1 MAQIVVVDDERSMR
15 EILQTLLE
23 REGHAVTT
31 AADVKSGLET
41 AKAVQPDL
49 VFTDL
54 KLPDGSG
61 MEVLKGV
68 REALPE
74 TQVIIMTAFA
84 TTENAVSAMRL
95 GAYDYQIKPFK
106 MDEIRVLTQKA
117 LEKRDLIRENRELIG
132 QLKGRYGFTNIVGR
146 SPRMTELVAM
156 IEKVAKSRANVLI
169 EGESGTG
176 KELVARAIHDASPRA
191 SGPFIAVNCGAIPE
205 TLIEAELFGHVA
217 GAFTG
222 ATKARAG
229 LFETAHG
236 GTLLLDEIGELPQP
250 MQVKLLRVIQERLV
264 RRVGEEKERE
274 VDVRIV
280 AATNR
285 DLQQM
290 AQQGKF
296 REDLFYRLN
305 VVRIRVPPLRE
316 RADDIPLLAR
326 TFLARFAK
334 DLGKTLEGFSDS
346 AMNAIKAFPFPGN
359 VRELE
364 NVVERAVAL
373 AGGAVIDL
381 SDLPDEVRKSASAA
395 PTSAMTLPE
404 QGFNLEATL
413 DALERSLIQQALEK
427 SGGVKTKAA
436 DLLGLTF
443 RSLRY
448 RLKKLGMNG
457 GEGEG
462 DDEEA

>member
-1 MAQIVVVDDERSMR
+1 MR

-41 AKAVQPDL
+41 ARSVVPDL

-54 KLPDGSG
+54 KMPDGSG
-61 MEVLKGV
+61 LDILKGV
-68 REALPE
+68 RESLPE

-84 TTENAVSAMRL
+84 TTENAVEAMRM
-95 GAYDYQIKPFK
+95 GAYDYQLKPFK

-117 LEKRDLIRENRELIG
+117 LEKRQLIRENRELLG
-132 QLKGRYGFTNIVGR
+132 QLQGRYGFTNIVGR

-156 IEKVAKSRANVLI
+156 IEKVAKSRANILI

-176 KELVARAIHDASPRA
+176 KELVSRAIHDASPRA
-191 SGPFIAVNCGAIPE
+191 SGPFVAVNCGAIPE

-222 ATKARAG
+222 ATKARSG
-229 LFETAHG
+229 LFETANG
-236 GTLLLDEIGELPQP
+236 GTILLDEIGELPQQ
-250 MQVKLLRVIQERLV
+250 MQVKLLRVIQERTI

-285 DLQQM
+285 DLQTM
-290 AQQGKF
+290 AQAGQF

-305 VVRIRVPPLRE
+305 VVRLRVPALRE
-316 RADDIPLLAR
+316 RRDDIPLLAR
-326 TFLARFAK
+326 TFLLKF
-334 DLGKTLEGFSDS
+334 GGGTVETFSDE
-346 AMNAIKAFPFPGN
+346 AMAALRAFSFPGN

-364 NVVERAVAL
+364 NIVERAVAL
-373 AGGAVIDL
+373 AGSNTIEL
-381 SDLPDEVRKSASAA
+381 SDLPDEVRSARPAVS
-395 PTSAMTLPE
+395 TSMTLPDE
-404 QGFNLEATL
+404 GLNLESTL
-413 DALERSLIQQALEK
+413 DALERTLIEQALGK
-427 SGGVKTKAA
+427 SNGVKTRAA
-436 DLLGLTF
+436 ELLGLSF

-448 RLKKLGMNG
+448 RLKKLGMTS
-457 GEGEG
+457 GEAEG
-462 DDEEA
+462 DDDEA

>member
-1 MAQIVVVDDERSMR
+1 MR

-23 REGHAVTT
+23 REGHSVTT
-31 AADVKSGLET
+31 ANDVKTGLET
-41 AKAVQPDL
+41 ARAADPDL

-61 MEVLKGV
+61 LDVLKGV

-84 TTENAVSAMRL
+84 TTENAVAAMRM
-95 GAYDYQIKPFK
+95 GAYDYQLKPFK
-106 MDEIRVLTQKA
+106 MDEIRILTQKA
-117 LEKRDLIRENRELIG
+117 LEKRQLIRENRELIG
-132 QLKGRYGFTNIVGR
+132 QLKGRYGFSSIVGR
-146 SPRMTELVAM
+146 SPRMSELVAM

-176 KELVARAIHDASPRA
+176 KELVSRAIHDASPRA
-191 SGPFIAVNCGAIPE
+191 SGPFVPVNCGAIPE

-229 LFETAHG
+229 LFETANG
-236 GTLLLDEIGELPQP
+236 GTILLDEIGELPQQ
-250 MQVKLLRVIQERLV
+250 MQVKLLRAIQERV
-264 RRVGEEKERE
+264 IRRVGEEKERE
-274 VDVRIV
+274 IDVRIV

-285 DLQQM
+285 DLQEM
-290 AQQGKF
+290 VKQGKF

-316 RADDIPLLAR
+316 RRDDVPLLAR
-326 TFLARFAK
+326 SFLIKFGNES
-334 DLGKTLEGFSDS
+334 GKPLDGFSEAAMS
-346 AMNAIKAFPFPGN
+346 ALKAFPFPGN

-364 NVVERAVAL
+364 NIVERAVAL
-373 AGGAVIDL
+373 AGGPTIEL
-381 SDLPDEVRKSASAA
+381 SDLPDEVREAA
-395 PTSAMTLPE
+395 PPAVTSAMTLPD
-404 QGFNLEATL
+404 GGINLESTL
-413 DALERSLIQQALEK
+413 DGLERSLIQQAIDK
-427 SGGVKTKAA
+427 SSGVKTRAA
-436 DLLGLTF
+436 ELLGLTF

-448 RLKKLGMNG
+448 RLKKLGMTT
-457 GEGEG
+457 ESDG
-462 DDEEA
+462 DDEAE

>member
-1 MAQIVVVDDERSMR
+1 MR
-15 EILQTLLE
+15 EILLTLLE
-23 REGHAVTT
+23 REGHVVTT
-31 AADVKSGLET
+31 AADVKTGIEAARAAS
-41 AKAVQPDL
+41 PDL

-61 MEVLKGV
+61 LDVLKGV

-84 TTENAVSAMRL
+84 TTENAVEAMRL
-95 GAYDYQIKPFK
+95 GAYDYQLKPFK

-117 LEKRDLIRENRELIG
+117 LEKRQLIRENRELLG
-132 QLKGRYGFTNIVGR
+132 QLQGRYGFGNIVGR
-146 SPRMTELVAM
+146 SSRMTELVAM
-156 IEKVAKSRANVLI
+156 IEKVAKSRANILI

-176 KELVARAIHDASPRA
+176 KELVSRAIHDASPRA
-191 SGPFIAVNCGAIPE
+191 SGPFVAVNCGAIPE

-229 LFETAHG
+229 IFETANG
-236 GTLLLDEIGELPQP
+236 GTLLLDEIGELPQQ
-250 MQVKLLRVIQERLV
+250 MQVKLLRAIQERLV

-285 DLQQM
+285 DLQNMVHAGQ
-290 AQQGKF
+290 F

-305 VVRIRVPPLRE
+305 VVRLRVPPLRE
-316 RADDIPLLAR
+316 RRDDIPLLAR
-326 TFLARFAK
+326 TFLLKF
-334 DLGKTLEGFSDS
+334 GGGTVEGFTDD
-346 AMNAIKAFPFPGN
+346 AMNALKAFAFPGN

-373 AGGAVIDL
+373 AGSNRIEL
-381 SDLPDEVRKSASAA
+381 SDLPDEVRSVAGVKA
-395 PTSAMTLPE
+395 TSGMTLPPE
-404 QGFNLEATL
+404 GLNLEGTL
-413 DALERSLIQQALEK
+413 DALERTLIDQALTR
-427 SGGVKTKAA
+427 SNGVKTHAA
-436 DLLGLTF
+436 ELLGLSF

-448 RLKKLGMNG
+448 RLKKLGMTT
-457 GEGEG
+457 GEADGE
-462 DDEEA
+462 DDEA